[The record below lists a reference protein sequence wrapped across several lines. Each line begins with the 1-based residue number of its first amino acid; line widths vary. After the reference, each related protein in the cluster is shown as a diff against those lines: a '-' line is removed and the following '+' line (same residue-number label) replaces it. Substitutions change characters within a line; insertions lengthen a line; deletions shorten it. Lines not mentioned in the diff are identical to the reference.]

1 MSPISQ
7 DNLLLAFV
15 EDKDLGEVPVPLYT
29 DYLSNWLRVEIVK
42 GVRLPLSP
50 YACKSRSCMEKKKS
64 RHLFLEPAL
73 NIIMWIAV
81 SFFPSLLASP
91 IDAIFFP

>member
-29 DYLSNWLRVEIVK
+29 DHLSNWLRVEIVK
-42 GVRLPLSP
+42 GVRLSLSP
-50 YACKSRSCMEKKKS
+50 YACNITFLYGEKKNLGIYFWNLHKT
-64 RHLFLEPAL
+64 
-73 NIIMWIAV
+73 
-81 SFFPSLLASP
+81 SLCGLQ
-91 IDAIFFP
+91 